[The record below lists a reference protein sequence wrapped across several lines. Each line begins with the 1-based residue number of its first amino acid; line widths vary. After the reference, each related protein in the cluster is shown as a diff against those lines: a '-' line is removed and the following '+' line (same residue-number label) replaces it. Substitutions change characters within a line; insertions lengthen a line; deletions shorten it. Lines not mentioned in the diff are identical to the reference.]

1 MTQDEFTSFTA
12 RTIENVIKAAEA
24 KCGHTLS
31 REIRFQWLGH
41 HPIDGNV
48 VEELVS
54 KVFVDSDH
62 IYPCVDFGVAAIDRA
77 GKTLS
82 DREHRRSYAPSIRT
96 EFGLGVTG
104 HMFMWSVRLCSTMN
118 SSTMACQTVPLGF

>member
-62 IYPCVDFGVAAIDRA
+62 IYPCVDVGVAAIDRA
-77 GKTLS
+77 GKTLLIANIAGYTPRPFGQNWTGR
-82 DREHRRSYAPSIRT
+82 DGPYVYVVGAPLLNN
-96 EFGLGVTG
+96 E
-104 HMFMWSVRLCSTMN
+104 
-118 SSTMACQTVPLGF
+118 